1 MILSRKVPKFG
12 GVEIRYFISYSSLFG
27 IYPKLSKVISLLLI
41 FKIGL
46 ANLLIIDIGIDNNG
60 W

>member
-12 GVEIRYFISYSSLFG
+12 GVDIRYLISYSSIFG
-27 IYPKLSKVISLLLI
+27 IYPKLSKVISLLII

-46 ANLLIIDIGIDNNG
+46 ANLLIIDTGIDKDD
-60 W
+60 